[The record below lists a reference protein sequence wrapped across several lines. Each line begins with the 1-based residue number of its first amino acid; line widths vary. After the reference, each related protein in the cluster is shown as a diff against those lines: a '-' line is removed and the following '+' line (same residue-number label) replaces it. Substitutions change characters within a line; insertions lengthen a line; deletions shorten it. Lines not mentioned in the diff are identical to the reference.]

1 MKIKEIEKSA
11 TEPVSQ
17 TLRLH
22 SIPLEQSQSVYYYL
36 TLSNNLFQES
46 NFLKTKTINF
56 NQEAD
61 NPKIIYFNH
70 IKLWLLGKSR
80 DTATCM
86 GVIVHLKDDRILT
99 GHSI

>member
-46 NFLKTKTINF
+46 NFPIKKNIRYK
-56 NQEAD
+56 EGD
-61 NPKIIYFNH
+61 YKIVSFTEY
-70 IKLWLLGKSR
+70 
-80 DTATCM
+80 D
-86 GVIVHLKDDRILT
+86 
-99 GHSI
+99 